1 LIDVLVV
8 EDSAFMRKVISEILE
23 ADPEIKVV
31 ANAINGLDGVKKA
44 SLLKPDVITM
54 DIEMPTMDGIEAV
67 KEIMK
72 TNPTPIIMISAYTK
86 KGAQKTI
93 ETLIAGAVD
102 FIEKPG
108 GPISLNIRDIK
119 EEIIKK
125 VKIASKAN
133 LKIAAKRKKIS
144 LDNKKKMDDS
154 LVIIA
159 ASTGGPKI
167 LTSIFKKLPGDFPA
181 PIVVVQHMPRTFTKA
196 FAKRLD
202 EKSPISV
209 TEGKDGSL
217 LKKCKA
223 FIAPGDYHLEFSG
236 DRRIKLNKKPALH
249 GVRPS
254 ADITMNSAAENFDG
268 NLIGVILSGM
278 GKDGTIGVRNI
289 RKRGGYVIAQ
299 DKGTSVVY
307 GMPKSAIESGCVDLI
322 LPSNE
327 IAEKLTALVKKDV

>member
-1 LIDVLVV
+1 MIDVLVV

-23 ADPEIKVV
+23 SDPEIKVV
-31 ANAINGLDGVKKA
+31 DNAINGLDGVKKA

-54 DIEMPTMDGIEAV
+54 DIEMPHMDGIEAV

-72 TNPTPIIMISAYTK
+72 SNPTPIIMISAYTK

-119 EEIIKK
+119 EKIIEK
-125 VKIASKAN
+125 VKIASEAN
-133 LKIAAKRKKIS
+133 LKTAVKRKKIS
-144 LDNKKKMDDS
+144 LDKNRKMDDS

-181 PIVVVQHMPRTFTKA
+181 PIVVVQHMPKTFTKA

-202 EKSPISV
+202 DKSPISV
-209 TEGKDGSL
+209 TEGKEGSFL
-217 LKKCKA
+217 NKCKA
-223 FIAPGDYHLEFSG
+223 YVAPGDYHLEFDH

-254 ADITMNSAAENFDG
+254 ADITMNSAVENFDG

-289 RKRGGYVIAQ
+289 SKRGGYVIAQ
-299 DKGTSVVY
+299 DKDTSVVH
-307 GMPKSAIESGCVDLI
+307 GMPKSAIESGCVDII
-322 LPSNE
+322 LPYNG
-327 IAEKLTALVKKDV
+327 IAEKLVSLVKKDV

>member
-8 EDSAFMRKVISEILE
+8 EDSAFMRKVLSEILE
-23 ADPEIKVV
+23 SDPEIKVIDQ
-31 ANAINGLDGVKKA
+31 AINGIEGVKKA

-54 DIEMPTMDGIEAV
+54 DIEMPNMDGIEAV
-67 KEIMK
+67 KRIMRI
-72 TNPTPIIMISAYTK
+72 NPTPIIMISAYTK

-102 FIEKPG
+102 FVEKPG
-108 GPISLNIRDIK
+108 GPISLKLRDIK
-119 EEIIKK
+119 EEIINK

-133 LKIAAKRKKIS
+133 LKTATKRKQIS
-144 LDNKKKMDDS
+144 LNKKKMSDS

-167 LTSIFKKLPGDFPA
+167 ITSIFKKLPRDFPA
-181 PIVVVQHMPRTFTKA
+181 PIVVVQHMPGTFTKA

-202 EKSPISV
+202 EHSPLSV
-209 TEGKDGSL
+209 TEGKEGSF
-217 LKKCKA
+217 LKKGKA
-223 FIAPGDYHLEFSG
+223 FIAPGDFHLEFTG
-236 DRRIKLNKKPALH
+236 DRKIRLNKKPALH

-254 ADITMNSAAENFDG
+254 ADITMNSASENFDG

-278 GKDGTIGVRNI
+278 GKDGSIGVRNI
-289 RKRGGYVIAQ
+289 RKRGGFIIAQ
-299 DKGTSVVY
+299 DKDTSVVY
-307 GMPKSAIESGCVDLI
+307 GMPKSAIESGCVDLV

-327 IAEKLTALVKKDV
+327 IADKLIALIKKDV